1 MGKWRGIF
9 FLAAFFSGVVLG
21 SELFFQSF
29 SLRSLRVESGDPV
42 AELFFWK
49 NISSSALRFWPFFF
63 LEKDELKKKI
73 ESESPLSCSITR
85 RGIAG
90 AEIRID
96 PLQPWVTANWSGRDF
111 FVTREGIAWES
122 NLLLNKT
129 IKGISP
135 PKTPL
140 IAFSDEFPPPSGEA
154 PASVVSRAIF
164 PLDVLNGWLEGLA
177 ANRWISR
184 VERIDVSRREGQYLL
199 KLVFDKGGANVLLWG
214 DAPRWKELDSVLS
227 QIMQQLHFLGDN
239 VIIDTTYTDR
249 IIVRSMVRGDQE
261 GSGR

>member
-96 PLQPWVTANWSGRDF
+96 PSTVGHGELERPGFFCYTRRD
-111 FVTREGIAWES
+111 R
-122 NLLLNKT
+122 L
-129 IKGISP
+129 
-135 PKTPL
+135 
-140 IAFSDEFPPPSGEA
+140 GEQ
-154 PASVVSRAIF
+154 SVI
-164 PLDVLNGWLEGLA
+164 E
-177 ANRWISR
+177 
-184 VERIDVSRREGQYLL
+184 
-199 KLVFDKGGANVLLWG
+199 
-214 DAPRWKELDSVLS
+214 
-227 QIMQQLHFLGDN
+227 
-239 VIIDTTYTDR
+239 
-249 IIVRSMVRGDQE
+249 
-261 GSGR
+261 